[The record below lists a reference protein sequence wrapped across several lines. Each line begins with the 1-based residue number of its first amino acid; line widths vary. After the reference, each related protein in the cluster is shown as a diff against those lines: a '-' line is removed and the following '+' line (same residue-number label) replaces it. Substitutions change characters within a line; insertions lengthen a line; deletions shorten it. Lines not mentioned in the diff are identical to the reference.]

1 MLEELY
7 VYFDMPPP
15 AFGIQLVYDN
25 PDAPEFADAWCAT
38 ATRC

>member
-1 MLEELY
+1 MLEEVY

-25 PDAPEFADAWCAT
+25 PDSARVRQPSCAT